1 MARAKVG
8 YHGESCLGR
17 SVHYV
22 CMYLCMHVFIY
33 VCIYVTATK
42 YLSDPPKEDDLLG
55 SQLQRVS
62 ISHGCED
69 SCHSWWEEFISSA
82 VLAGK
87 FD

>member
-17 SVHYV
+17 LYIMYLCRYA
-22 CMYLCMHVFIY
+22 CMYLFIY
-33 VCIYVTATK
+33 VCIYVTVTK
-42 YLSDPPKEDDLLG
+42 YPSEPPKEDDLLG

-62 ISHGCED
+62 IPHDWED

-82 VLAGK
+82 GLAG
-87 FD
+87 